1 MLRAQQA
8 DVVRPV
14 IPSHGEGV
22 PVVKLEPVPL
32 GAAPALLVHEAAP
45 LAIALA
51 YRTAHRGRDV
61 ARGWPMCLFPRASC
75 AATTVLPKRRASSR
89 SSLSVTARSMTA
101 ARSPSGTSV
110 RRSAVSRS
118 SLSRSS
124 ALAVNWT
131 LKRAGAS
138 GSTKAVRDGGGRV
151 GRSCGVAA
159 GCVTTRRATS
169 SWGGG
174 SAAEARVGAGT
185 ATSEGPCRFC
195 GSFRI
200 TEGTSGRGASSATRC
215 SIWRVV
221 RCEAR
226 SRSAV
231 QLSAVSS
238 GTSRARP
245 LRWSAAVP
253 ERLQDPR
260 LLACRAGYGDAAVGL
275 GLREMQA
282 LGAVGEHRREG
293 LTGEEPSLVDLA
305 DVSDEIGLDAARPE
319 RRARRGDAAARRRE
333 RLEARE

>member
-1 MLRAQQA
+1 MLSGLWSPPMAKGCRWWNSSRYRSEQRRPCSSTKRQRSPSRSRTARRTAAGMWREAA
-8 DVVRPV
+8 DVF
-14 IPSHGEGV
+14 V
-22 PVVKLEPVPL
+22 PASVL
-32 GAAPALLVHEAAP
+32 
-45 LAIALA
+45 
-51 YRTAHRGRDV
+51 RG
-61 ARGWPMCLFPRASC
+61 
-75 AATTVLPKRRASSR
+75 TTVLPKRRASSR
-89 SSLSVTARSMTA
+89 SSFSVTARSMTA

-151 GRSCGVAA
+151 GRTRGVAA

-174 SAAEARVGAGT
+174 SAVCASTRPGKSSVAEARGGAGT

-200 TEGTSGRGASSATRC
+200 AEGTSGRGASSATST
-215 SIWRVV
+215 SICRVV
-221 RCEAR
+221 RCVAR
-226 SRSAV
+226 SRSAT

-245 LRWSAAVP
+245 LRWS
-253 ERLQDPR
+253 R
-260 LLACRAGYGDAAVGL
+260 
-275 GLREMQA
+275 
-282 LGAVGEHRREG
+282 
-293 LTGEEPSLVDLA
+293 PSRSA
-305 DVSDEIGLDAARPE
+305 SRTSGCWRAARATVM
-319 RRARRGDAAARRRE
+319 RR
-333 RLEARE
+333 